1 LHSQVKI
8 LTKDRSFPGSFRS
21 GVSLHSHTKH
31 SRESLAFIAGI
42 LRKQRLIG
50 TYIERRQRHCRHE
63 TGIVV
68 DLDHAYWTPP
78 LNGPRAL
85 DLEKRQIEGLDLRA
99 MVSLSDHDNI
109 DAPLLLRAESST
121 RDTPISVEWT
131 VPFGRSKFHLGIHNL
146 PAGQARELMS
156 RMRECTARHSD
167 EAACAMIA
175 ELHSLPAVLIVF
187 NHPVWNLYALP
198 APIFESELDRFLQGA
213 NRFLDAFELN
223 GLRSRQENQRVA
235 DLATKWNQLVI
246 SGGDRH
252 GCEPNAN
259 INLTD
264 ADDFEEF
271 VSEIRNER
279 RSTVLFMPQYEE
291 PMVLRLFQNFLDI
304 IRHYP
309 EFEEGERKW
318 DERTFHPNQA
328 GAILPVSALWPNGTP
343 SFFRKLFGV
352 VSLMEHRQLQETM
365 RSLIPGD
372 RTELFLAAEASDR
385 TDLSPAWSD

>member
-50 TYIERRQRHCRHE
+50 AYIERRQRHCRHE

-85 DLEKRQIEGLDLRA
+85 DLEKRQIEGLELRA

-109 DAPLLLRAESST
+109 DAPLLLRTESST

-146 PAGQARELMS
+146 PSGQARELMS
-156 RMRECTARHSD
+156 RMRECTARHD
-167 EAACAMIA
+167 DGAACAMIA

-198 APIFESELDRFLQGA
+198 ATIFESELDRFLQGT

-235 DLATKWNQLVI
+235 DLATKWNQVVI

-271 VSEIRNER
+271 VSEVRNER

-372 RTELFLAAEASDR
+372 RTELFLAAEAADR
-385 TDLSPAWSD
+385 TELSPAWSD